1 MKSRALTRLALIVAL
16 VGTAHMLKPISGRS
30 IATHLLDAVDSI
42 ALMLPKSTAAHLA
55 QANYIAAAFSRS
67 FDEST
72 STRERVWVESAI
84 ARPSLLAVSQ
94 PEPGIETRA
103 KKPARRQLIARHGSR
118 VKPVELPVI
127 MPLER
132 TLALNI
138 AMPQIAFAKMPLQRY
153 LRPARPIRVV
163 FKATPALMP
172 AARKKTECEMP
183 VTAPN
188 RVAED
193 EGPIEAE
200 TDGPM
205 IEVQFD
211 AIAAVEAVLKAME
224 VITGGA
230 ETEAT
235 AVPQEAHQKSETPI
249 PNEFTTPPMM
259 PEPQP

>member
-42 ALMLPKSTAAHLA
+42 ALMLPKSTVAHLA

-72 STRERVWVESAI
+72 STRERGWVESAI
-84 ARPSLLAVSQ
+84 THPSLLAVSQ

-103 KKPARRQLIARHGSR
+103 KKPARRQLIARHASR

-138 AMPQIAFAKMPLQRY
+138 AMPQIAFAKMPMQRY

-163 FKATPALMP
+163 FKTTPAMLP
-172 AARKKTECEMP
+172 AGRKKTECEMP

-193 EGPIEAE
+193 EGPIE
-200 TDGPM
+200 TDTGPM
-205 IEVQFD
+205 IDVQLD

-224 VITGGA
+224 IVTGGA

-235 AVPQEAHQKSETPI
+235 AVPQQAHQKPETPM
-249 PNEFTTPPMM
+249 PDDFTTPPMM
-259 PEPQP
+259 PEP